1 MLLLLFVYIVNYFLV
16 RVVTGIFCTANLY
29 YYLSLKTFKYD
40 SVTREGP
47 VPVSSFRSSI
57 SAMHSSMR
65 GHSVLLKG
73 S

>member
-1 MLLLLFVYIVNYFLV
+1 MLLFVYIVNYFLV
-16 RVVTGIFCTANLY
+16 RVVTGIFCTTNL